1 MKRRACDLQELVDGV
16 AGNWTFVIRLPTQR
30 GGDVGGEVLEKV
42 TLQLHT
48 VEFKF
53 NVQLL
58 DRVTFSC
65 NRILA
70 RSHLSVL
77 K

>member
-1 MKRRACDLQELVDGV
+1 MVSMCLIVQQILNYSIRAELTVRRRACDLQGLVDGI
-16 AGNWTFVIRLPTQR
+16 AGNWAFVIRLPTQR

-53 NVQLL
+53 NV
-58 DRVTFSC
+58 
-65 NRILA
+65 
-70 RSHLSVL
+70 
-77 K
+77 